1 MEKHLEGLHRQ
12 RAGELVVA
20 GGRRQPQPLKSEGEV
35 RGPHPEPLSAT
46 FDVAAKAVQIGGSVS
61 GARGLVSKLKLR
73 EQPVRPM
80 SALVYL
86 DGHFCSEGA
95 YDAASGYQF

>member
-35 RGPHPEPLSAT
+35 
-46 FDVAAKAVQIGGSVS
+46 VADRSQSHFQQ
-61 GARGLVSKLKLR
+61 L
-73 EQPVRPM
+73 PM
-80 SALVYL
+80 LQL
-86 DGHFCSEGA
+86 TQLPRF
-95 YDAASGYQF
+95 